1 MSHSYIVVKGAK
13 EHNLKNIHFKIPRD
27 KFVVITGVSGSGKS
41 SIAFDTLYAEG
52 QRRYVE
58 SLSSYARQFLDQM
71 KKPDVEAIEGLSA
84 TIAIEQ
90 ASISRKPRSTVGTI
104 TEIYDYLR
112 LLFARVGHPH
122 CYQCQKQIS
131 SQSAP
136 KIVESILRL
145 PIGEKIS
152 ILAPIVRGRKG
163 EYQKELYDLRQGGF
177 VRVKADGEI
186 YDLSETISLD
196 KNKKHHIDVY
206 IDRLVLKEGIE
217 SRLSSSVEAALQ
229 LSDRLVKIER
239 ANGEEKLFSAQ
250 FACVDCELSFPELEP
265 RLFSFNSPIGA
276 CPKCLGVG
284 LASPFQPWKE
294 ATEETIDAYQ
304 EEPDEVKIF
313 IEETPCPA
321 CGGKRLK
328 PEALAVRIQARSI
341 SDICSLP
348 LTEAD
353 HFFRSINFSTRE
365 KAIAEKILKE
375 ITERLTFLINVGV
388 GYLTLDR
395 RSSTVSGGEG
405 RRIRLAAQIGSP
417 LVGVLYILDEPSIGL
432 HPRDNAKL
440 VDSLK
445 SLRDRGNTVL
455 VVEHDAETILSA
467 DHIIDMGPG
476 AGAAGGN
483 IVAQGTLEQ
492 ILKNEDSLTA
502 AYLSHKNKIA
512 VPKERKMPGDKFLEI
527 IGATENNL
535 KNISVKIPLG
545 LFTCITGV
553 SGSGKSSLII
563 DTLYPALLNHLHR
576 LNHQVGNYENLV
588 GVEQIDQVV
597 DIDQSPIG
605 RTPRSNPATYTGVF
619 SHIRDFFAQLSDSKV
634 RGYAGGR
641 YSFNVPGGRCETC
654 LGGGLVKMEMHF
666 LPHMYILCDI
676 CQGQRY
682 NRETL
687 DVRYKEKNI
696 AEILEM
702 TVDEALLFFDRIP
715 HIKRK
720 LQSLSDVGMGYV
732 RIGQQATTL
741 SGGEAQRVKLAKEL
755 SRRTTGKTLF
765 ILDEPTTGLH
775 FDDIH
780 KLLKVLHQLVDLG
793 NTVVVI
799 EHNLEVIKTA
809 DHVID
814 LGPGGGEEGGRIVA
828 EGTPEKIAT
837 IPSSFT
843 GEYLKKAL
851 A

>member
-90 ASISRKPRSTVGTI
+90 ASISRNPRSTVGTI

-353 HFFRSINFSTRE
+353 HFFR
-365 KAIAEKILKE
+365 L
-375 ITERLTFLINVGV
+375 
-388 GYLTLDR
+388 
-395 RSSTVSGGEG
+395 
-405 RRIRLAAQIGSP
+405 
-417 LVGVLYILDEPSIGL
+417 
-432 HPRDNAKL
+432 
-440 VDSLK
+440 
-445 SLRDRGNTVL
+445 
-455 VVEHDAETILSA
+455 
-467 DHIIDMGPG
+467 
-476 AGAAGGN
+476 
-483 IVAQGTLEQ
+483 
-492 ILKNEDSLTA
+492 
-502 AYLSHKNKIA
+502 
-512 VPKERKMPGDKFLEI
+512 
-527 IGATENNL
+527 
-535 KNISVKIPLG
+535 
-545 LFTCITGV
+545 
-553 SGSGKSSLII
+553 
-563 DTLYPALLNHLHR
+563 
-576 LNHQVGNYENLV
+576 
-588 GVEQIDQVV
+588 
-597 DIDQSPIG
+597 
-605 RTPRSNPATYTGVF
+605 
-619 SHIRDFFAQLSDSKV
+619 
-634 RGYAGGR
+634 
-641 YSFNVPGGRCETC
+641 
-654 LGGGLVKMEMHF
+654 
-666 LPHMYILCDI
+666 
-676 CQGQRY
+676 
-682 NRETL
+682 
-687 DVRYKEKNI
+687 
-696 AEILEM
+696 
-702 TVDEALLFFDRIP
+702 
-715 HIKRK
+715 
-720 LQSLSDVGMGYV
+720 
-732 RIGQQATTL
+732 
-741 SGGEAQRVKLAKEL
+741 
-755 SRRTTGKTLF
+755 
-765 ILDEPTTGLH
+765 
-775 FDDIH
+775 
-780 KLLKVLHQLVDLG
+780 
-793 NTVVVI
+793 
-799 EHNLEVIKTA
+799 
-809 DHVID
+809 
-814 LGPGGGEEGGRIVA
+814 
-828 EGTPEKIAT
+828 
-837 IPSSFT
+837 
-843 GEYLKKAL
+843 
-851 A
+851 

>member
-1 MSHSYIVVKGAK
+1 MSHSYIAVKGAK

-27 KFVVITGVSGSGKS
+27 KFIVITGVSGSGKS

-90 ASISRKPRSTVGTI
+90 ASISRNPRSTVGTI

-112 LLFARVGHPH
+112 VLFARVGRPH
-122 CYQCQKQIS
+122 CYRCQKEIS

-136 KIVESILRL
+136 QIVESILRL
-145 PIGEKIS
+145 PPGEKIG

-163 EYQKELYDLRQGGF
+163 EYQKELFGLRQSGF

-196 KNKKHHIDVY
+196 KNKKHNIDVY
-206 IDRLVLKEGIE
+206 IDRVVLKEGIG
-217 SRLSSSVEAALQ
+217 SRLSSSVETALR
-229 LSDRLVKIER
+229 LSDQMVKIER
-239 ANGEEKLFSAQ
+239 AGGEEKLFSAQ

-284 LASPFQPWKE
+284 LASPFRGWAE
-294 ATEETIDAYQ
+294 AAPEIIDISQ

-313 IEETPCPA
+313 IEETLCPA

-328 PEALAVRIQARSI
+328 PEALAVRIQDRSI

-353 HFFRSINFSTRE
+353 HFFRFLNFSTRE

-375 ITERLTFLINVGV
+375 ITERLKFLINVGV
-388 GYLTLDR
+388 GYLTLNR
-395 RSSTVSGGEG
+395 RSSTISGGEG

-432 HPRDNAKL
+432 HPRDNTKL

-492 ILKNEDSLTA
+492 LLKNEDSLTA
-502 AYLSHKNKIA
+502 RYLSHKNKIA
-512 VPKERKMPGDKFLEI
+512 VPKERRCPGDKFLEI
-527 IGATENNL
+527 IGAKSNNL

-553 SGSGKSSLII
+553 SGSGKSSLVI

-576 LNHQVGNYENLV
+576 LNHKVGNYEKLL
-588 GVEQIDQVV
+588 GVECFDQVV
-597 DIDQSPIG
+597 DIDHSPIG
-605 RTPRSNPATYTGVF
+605 RTPKSNPATYTGVF
-619 SHIRDFFAQLSDSKV
+619 SHIRNFFAQLPDSKV
-634 RGYAGGR
+634 RGYSIGR

-654 LGGGLVKMEMHF
+654 MGGGLIKMEMHF
-666 LPHMYILCDI
+666 LPHMYVLCDI

-687 DVRYKEKNI
+687 EVRYKEKNI

-702 TVDEALLFFDRIP
+702 TIDEALIFFDRIP
-715 HIKRK
+715 QIKRK

-732 RIGQQATTL
+732 RLGQQATTL
-741 SGGEAQRVKLAKEL
+741 SGGEAQRVKLSREL
-755 SRRTTGKTLF
+755 SRRATGKTLF

-793 NTVVVI
+793 NTVIVI

-809 DHVID
+809 DYVID
-814 LGPGGGEEGGRIVA
+814 LGPGGGEEGGIVVA
-828 EGTPEKIAT
+828 EGPPEKIAAT
-837 IPSSFT
+837 PSSFT
-843 GEYLKKAL
+843 GEYLKKVL
-851 A
+851 D

>member
-1 MSHSYIVVKGAK
+1 MNHSYIAVKGAK

-27 KFVVITGVSGSGKS
+27 KFIVITGVSGSGKS

-90 ASISRKPRSTVGTI
+90 ASISRNPRSTVGTI

-112 LLFARVGHPH
+112 VLFARVGRPH
-122 CYQCQKQIS
+122 CYRCQKEIS

-136 KIVESILRL
+136 QIVESILRL
-145 PIGEKIS
+145 PAGEKIG
-152 ILAPIVRGRKG
+152 ILAPVVRGRKG
-163 EYQKELYDLRQGGF
+163 EYQKELYDLRQSGF

-217 SRLSSSVEAALQ
+217 SRLSSSVEAALR

-239 ANGEEKLFSAQ
+239 ASGEEKLFSAQ
-250 FACVDCELSFPELEP
+250 FACVACELSFPELEP

-284 LASPFQPWKE
+284 LAGWEE
-294 ATEETIDAYQ
+294 AAPEIIDTFK

-313 IEETPCPA
+313 IEETLCPA

-328 PEALAVRIQARSI
+328 PESLAVRIQDRSI
-341 SDICSLP
+341 SDICSLS

-353 HFFRSINFSTRE
+353 PFFRSLNFSTRE

-375 ITERLTFLINVGV
+375 ITERLKFLINVGV

-395 RSSTVSGGEG
+395 RSSTISGGEG

-432 HPRDNAKL
+432 HPRDNTKL

-483 IVAQGTLEQ
+483 IVAQGTLGQ
-492 ILKNEDSLTA
+492 ILKNEESLTA
-502 AYLSHKNKIA
+502 RYLSHKNKIA
-512 VPKERKMPGDKFLEI
+512 VPKERRRPGDKFLEI
-527 IGATENNL
+527 IGAKSNNL

-545 LFTCITGV
+545 LFICITGV
-553 SGSGKSSLII
+553 SGSGKSSLVI

-576 LNHQVGNYENLV
+576 LNHKVGNYENLT

-619 SHIRDFFAQLSDSKV
+619 SHVRDFFAQLPDSKV

-654 LGGGLVKMEMHF
+654 LGGGFIKMEMHF

-702 TVDEALLFFDRIP
+702 TIDEALLFFDRIP

-732 RIGQQATTL
+732 RLGQQATTL

-793 NTVVVI
+793 NTVIVI
-799 EHNLEVIKTA
+799 EHNLEIIKTA

-828 EGTPEKIAT
+828 EGTPEKIAAL
-837 IPSSFT
+837 PSSFT

-851 A
+851 D